1 MSRPASV
8 SRVNAACQ
16 EYKRRTQTQSVV
28 PFPIER
34 RARLWPGVAG
44 LWLAIVS
51 TVAVA
56 LVSFPAVSA
65 ADGGSSLP
73 FAGVSPRPHVVGDVY
88 DYSLHGTLSQAIV
101 GKDPFGRNVRQP
113 ATPTDLLGRERIAVK
128 SVAASGLSL
137 HRSGSIVATFKGRS
151 SPSQRGTGWTLVTP
165 EGDVHDRKGSTL
177 GGLFLLPLAFLA
189 DRAVDDGLTPAIG
202 STWSAKLGMA
212 LFGMTAQPRL
222 RFQVTGSRKVL
233 GVLVYTLTAT
243 GTAPVKEPVV
253 TNDGIALGD
262 AVGTSHV
269 TLRCDYDPAARR
281 AVSMDIAVASQ
292 LDISSH
298 GKRTGTLTERQ
309 HYLVA
314 LDAGSIGATSS
325 KANDPPAV
333 TSSPGP

>member
-1 MSRPASV
+1 M
-8 SRVNAACQ
+8 
-16 EYKRRTQTQSVV
+16 
-28 PFPIER
+28 PFQR
-34 RARLWPGVAG
+34 DRHVRLWPGVAG
-44 LWLAIVS
+44 LWLAIAS
-51 TVAVA
+51 IGAVA
-56 LVSFPAVSA
+56 LVSSPAISI

-73 FAGVSPRPHVVGDVY
+73 FVGVSPRPHVAGDVY
-88 DYSLHGTLSQAIV
+88 DYLLHGTLSQAIV
-101 GKDPFGRNVRQP
+101 GRDPFGRSVKQA
-113 ATPTDLLGRERIAVK
+113 ATPTDLLGRERIAIK

-165 EGDVHDRKGSTL
+165 EGDVRDRKGSTL

-189 DRAVDDGLTPAIG
+189 DRAVDGGLTPAIG
-202 STWSAKLGMA
+202 STWTAKLGMA

-222 RFQVTGSRKVL
+222 RFQITGSRKVL

-292 LDISSH
+292 LAISSQ
-298 GKRTGTLTERQ
+298 GKSTGTLTERQ

-325 KANDPPAV
+325 KANDPPAA
-333 TSSPGP
+333 TSPPRL

>member
-1 MSRPASV
+1 M
-8 SRVNAACQ
+8 AA
-16 EYKRRTQTQSVV
+16 
-28 PFPIER
+28 I
-34 RARLWPGVAG
+34 G
-44 LWLAIVS
+44 I
-51 TVAVA
+51 VA
-56 LVSFPAVSA
+56 LASSPATRA

-101 GKDPFGRNVRQP
+101 GRDPFGRNVHQP
-113 ATPTDLLGRERIAVK
+113 ATPTDLQGRERIAIK
-128 SVAASGLSL
+128 SVGASGLSL

-151 SPSQRGTGWTLVTP
+151 SPSQHGAGWTLVTP
-165 EGDVHDRKGSTL
+165 QGDVKDRKGSTL
-177 GGLFLLPLAFLA
+177 GGLFLLPLSFLA
-189 DRAVDDGLTPAIG
+189 DRAINDGLTPAIG

-222 RFQVTGSRKVL
+222 RFEVTGSRKVL

-262 AVGTSHV
+262 AVGTAHV

-281 AVSMDIAVASQ
+281 AVAMDIAVAAD
-292 LDISSH
+292 LTISAH
-298 GKRTGTLTERQ
+298 GKKTGTLSERQ

-325 KANDPPAV
+325 KVSDPPAAV
-333 TSSPGP
+333 PAATSPPAP